1 MSDFLKV
8 GLLVVKNIGGEKKF
22 LVCQKDNFTSQ
33 YIMPGGQIDKDDE
46 IECLQD
52 EIREELD
59 SDFDVDKLEFIG
71 TYEDV
76 AAGALDKKVVIKLY
90 KGELLENPKPS
101 SEIIKLI
108 WLGKNDDLNNVS
120 PIVKN
125 KIIPD
130 LIKRRII

>member
-8 GLLVVKNIGGEKKF
+8 GLLIVKNIGGEKKF

-59 SDFDVDKLEFIG
+59 SGFDVNKLEFIG
-71 TYEDV
+71 IYEDV
-76 AAGALDKKVVIKLY
+76 AAGALDKKVIIKLY
-90 KGELLENPKPS
+90 KGELLENSKPS

-130 LIKRRII
+130 LIKRKII